1 LVPAEVGT
9 ALFTEWTRRG
19 VKLRIL
25 TNSFEATDVSVVHAG
40 YAKRRRDLLEAGVR
54 LYELL
59 PLTPGAERRD
69 ARLVGS
75 SGRSAASLHAKTF
88 SVDRARVFI
97 GSFNFD
103 PRSAN
108 LNTEMGFV
116 IESPAL
122 ARRIRETFDR
132 RVSARAYE
140 PRLSDEGK
148 LYWIEPGDGTNVR
161 HDTEPGTSFW
171 QRLAVR
177 LLSLLPIEW
186 ML

>member
-1 LVPAEVGT
+1 
-9 ALFTEWTRRG
+9 
-19 VKLRIL
+19 
-25 TNSFEATDVSVVHAG
+25 
-40 YAKRRRDLLEAGVR
+40 
-54 LYELL
+54 
-59 PLTPGAERRD
+59 
-69 ARLVGS
+69 VGS

-108 LNTEMGFV
+108 LNTEMGFI